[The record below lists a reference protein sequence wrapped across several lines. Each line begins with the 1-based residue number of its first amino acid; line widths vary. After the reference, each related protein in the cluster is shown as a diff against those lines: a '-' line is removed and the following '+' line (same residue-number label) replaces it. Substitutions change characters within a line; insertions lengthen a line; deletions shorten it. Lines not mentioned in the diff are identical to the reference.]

1 LKKSLDATSAQ
12 GYFYFVMSDNKLTI
26 FHVYRKNGTSIFL
39 YPFTRK
45 QNLVEL
51 LEKNE
56 IIGVYGKEPRV
67 ESLTLLR
74 NDLYRLIEQAVRDW
88 TAERKFIP
96 RFLIST
102 GFFLIL
108 YFIMSVVVPDPIPMV
123 DELLIGAVGGVLLY
137 AFLTKRA
144 SDSKAATELK
154 VRLRTKVD
162 EVVFNEDV
170 FVKEAELYLRH
181 CEDSSDMEQLLLNML
196 KDKNNEMFDHSDKE
210 KVKQF
215 LSSIRL
221 LYNEKEMNK
230 HEKMLKKMSYA
241 ENVEYNQ
248 RRMLKWMSS
257 RKVDPFLFAVYTK
270 IKSGK
275 SD

>member
-1 LKKSLDATSAQ
+1 
-12 GYFYFVMSDNKLTI
+12 MIENKLTI

-56 IIGVYGKEPRV
+56 IIGVYGREPRI

-74 NDLYRLIEQAVRDW
+74 NDLYRLVEQAVKDW

-102 GFFLIL
+102 GFFLFL
-108 YFIMSVVVPDPIPMV
+108 YIFMSMVIRDPIPMV
-123 DELLIGAVGGVLLY
+123 DELLIGLAGGILLY
-137 AFLTKRA
+137 IFLSKRD
-144 SDSKAATELK
+144 SDSKPATEMK

-162 EVVFNEDV
+162 EIVFNEDS
-170 FVKEAELYLRH
+170 FVIEAELYLKH
-181 CEDSSDMEQLLLNML
+181 CEDNSDMEQLLLNMM
-196 KDKNNEMFDHSDKE
+196 KDKNNEMFTHSDKE
-210 KVKQF
+210 KVRQF

-221 LYNEKEMNK
+221 LYNEKEMKK
-230 HEKMLKKMSYA
+230 HEKMLKKMSVE
-241 ENVEYNQ
+241 ENADLNQ
-248 RRMLKWMSS
+248 RRMLRWMSS

>member
-1 LKKSLDATSAQ
+1 MD
-12 GYFYFVMSDNKLTI
+12 DNKLTI

-45 QNLVEL
+45 QNLVEQ

-67 ESLTLLR
+67 ESLTMLR
-74 NDLYRLIEQAVRDW
+74 NDLYRLVEQAVRDW

-102 GFFLIL
+102 GFFLVL
-108 YFIMSVVVPDPIPMV
+108 YLFMSVVIRDPIPMI
-123 DELLIGAVGGVLLY
+123 DELLIGMVGGVLLY
-137 AFLTKRA
+137 IFLTKRD
-144 SDSKAATELK
+144 SDSKPATAMK

-162 EVVFNEDV
+162 EIVFNEDD
-170 FVKEAELYLRH
+170 FVKDAELYLQH
-181 CEDSSDMEQLLLNML
+181 CEDSSDMEQLLLNMM
-196 KDKNNEMFDHSDKE
+196 KDKNNEMFDRCDKQ
-210 KVKQF
+210 KVRQF

-221 LYNEKEMNK
+221 LYNEKEMKK
-230 HEKMLKKMSYA
+230 HEKMLKKMSS
-241 ENVEYNQ
+241 ERSVEGNQ
-248 RRMLKWMSS
+248 RKMLRWLSS

>member
-1 LKKSLDATSAQ
+1 
-12 GYFYFVMSDNKLTI
+12 MSDNKLTI

-102 GFFLIL
+102 GFFLVV
-108 YFIMSVVVPDPIPMV
+108 YFVMSVVVRDPIPMI
-123 DELLIGAVGGVLLY
+123 DEILIGLVGAVLLY

-144 SDSKAATELK
+144 SDSKAATEMK
-154 VRLRTKVD
+154 VKLRTKVD
-162 EVVFNEDV
+162 EIVFNEDV
-170 FVKEAELYLRH
+170 FVKDAELYLQY
-181 CEDSSDMEQLLLNML
+181 CEGSSDLEQLLLNMM

-210 KVKQF
+210 KVRQF

-221 LYNEKEMNK
+221 LYNEKEMKK
-230 HEKMLKKMSYA
+230 HEKMLRKMSNE
-241 ENVEYNQ
+241 ENADLTQ
-248 RRMLKWMSS
+248 RRMIRWMSS

-270 IKSGK
+270 VKSGK
-275 SD
+275 SE